1 MERSNFLSNIMR
13 KDLDEGKHTQIV
25 TRFPPEPNGYLHIG
39 HAKSICI
46 NFGLGEQ
53 FGGVTF
59 MRFDDTNPD
68 KEEQEYVD
76 AIMRDVKWLGFDW
89 KVAERQTYASD
100 YFDKFYEYAIMLI
113 KDGKAYVESLSPE
126 EMREYRGSLTQPGR
140 DSPHRTRSIEE
151 NLELFEEMAAGEVE
165 DGAACVRLKIDMN
178 SPNMNL
184 RDPAIYRIKRN
195 AEHPQTGTK
204 WKIYPM
210 YDYAHVL
217 TDAMEGIT
225 HSLCTLE
232 FEDHRPLYDWVL
244 DNLPVPARP
253 RQIEFSRLNLQY
265 CVVSKRKLIKLVTDG
280 HVAGWDD
287 PRMPTICGLR
297 RRGVPPEALRLFVER
312 TGVSKADNNIDYS
325 VLEECAREVLD
336 PATPRAMAVLDPI
349 KITVTSWPVGE
360 VDVLEGPMHP
370 KLPELGM
377 RKIEFGRNIL
387 IERDDF
393 MEDPPPKKWC
403 LKPGGMVRLRYGY
416 VLVCDEVVKDADGK
430 VTELKCSHLP
440 ETRQGGKLDSG
451 EKVKGIIHWLSED
464 HCERVN
470 VNLYDR
476 LFTAP
481 NPGAGH
487 EDGDFLKDV
496 NPDSLQQLTQVA
508 VEPWVADAEPMTR
521 LQFERMG
528 YFCVDEASTA
538 GAVSMNRI
546 VTLKDTWN
554 AEPEPPKAKAP
565 KAKQEQSPKKA
576 KAPADAMP
584 FEMLDVRVGKIV
596 EAWEH
601 PDSDKLWC
609 ERIDVG
615 EEEPR
620 EIASGLRAYY
630 KTAEELVDRKVLVV
644 CNLKPAK
651 LGGFA
656 SNGMVLCASNG
667 DRSTVAFVEPPE
679 AAALGERVLME
690 GAEPVEPAGA
700 NKVNKKKLLEK
711 AAEELCA
718 IDSVAHAHGK
728 PLVAGG
734 ERCVSP
740 TIEEGS
746 IS

>member
-1 MERSNFLSNIMR
+1 M
-13 KDLDEGKHTQIV
+13 
-25 TRFPPEPNGYLHIG
+25 
-39 HAKSICI
+39 
-46 NFGLGEQ
+46 
-53 FGGVTF
+53 
-59 MRFDDTNPD
+59 
-68 KEEQEYVD
+68 
-76 AIMRDVKWLGFDW
+76 
-89 KVAERQTYASD
+89 
-100 YFDKFYEYAIMLI
+100 
-113 KDGKAYVESLSPE
+113 
-126 EMREYRGSLTQPGR
+126 
-140 DSPHRTRSIEE
+140 
-151 NLELFEEMAAGEVE
+151 
-165 DGAACVRLKIDMN
+165 
-178 SPNMNL
+178 
-184 RDPAIYRIKRN
+184 
-195 AEHPQTGTK
+195 
-204 WKIYPM
+204 
-210 YDYAHVL
+210 
-217 TDAMEGIT
+217 
-225 HSLCTLE
+225 
-232 FEDHRPLYDWVL
+232 
-244 DNLPVPARP
+244 
-253 RQIEFSRLNLQY
+253 
-265 CVVSKRKLIKLVTDG
+265 
-280 HVAGWDD
+280 
-287 PRMPTICGLR
+287 
-297 RRGVPPEALRLFVER
+297 
-312 TGVSKADNNIDYS
+312 
-325 VLEECAREVLD
+325 
-336 PATPRAMAVLDPI
+336 
-349 KITVTSWPVGE
+349 
-360 VDVLEGPMHP
+360 
-370 KLPELGM
+370 
-377 RKIEFGRNIL
+377 
-387 IERDDF
+387 
-393 MEDPPPKKWC
+393 
-403 LKPGGMVRLRYGY
+403 RLRYGY

-651 LGGFA
+651 LGGPPPPPLERKRTLPSPRTIPPPTDPSGCVDLACGTPGFA

-700 NKVNKKKLLEK
+700 NKVNKKKLMEK